1 MSPYLVILGCLVL
14 SAFFSAAETAITS
27 LGILKA
33 KHLLDTGGKAAS
45 YLKFWILH
53 PGRILTT
60 ILIFN
65 TGVNILAS
73 SIVTELV
80 YERFQNGA
88 VGIATGIT
96 TFLVLVFGEV
106 VPKSFAKAHYEKIAI
121 ASLPIVIFTYYV
133 SYPLILLL
141 SGFAEFVIRVA
152 SAGRLHTP
160 LITEEELEFIV
171 SEGEKA
177 GVIGDLKKNIIEG
190 AFDFDET
197 KVREIMTPRT
207 DIKAFAIDTPIN
219 VMMEKAVDTGYSRF
233 PVYRNHVDHMV
244 GMVLVKDLLSQTI
257 SQKAGSATAKDIMR
271 EALFA
276 PESKSIMEVFKDLKR
291 TKSHMAI
298 IIDEY
303 GGTAGLVTMEDIL
316 EEIVGEIQDE
326 FDVEEAKIIQVNE
339 QIFDVSGSI
348 NLDDFFKF
356 FKLREE
362 DVLENDQDVDTLA
375 GLITQMIG
383 QLPKVGQSVN
393 VSGLNLEVQEVKHR
407 RIHLVRVQILER
419 SNLVS

>member
-1 MSPYLVILGCLVL
+1 MGPYLVILGCLLL

-33 KHLLDTGGKAAS
+33 KHLLDVGGKSAAH
-45 YLKFWILH
+45 LKFWIAH
-53 PGRILTT
+53 PGRVLAT
-60 ILIFN
+60 ILIYN

-73 SIVTELV
+73 SIVTELA
-80 YERFQNGA
+80 YERFQNSA
-88 VGIATGIT
+88 VGVATGIT

-106 VPKSFAKAHYEKIAI
+106 IPKSFAKAYYERLALGFLK
-121 ASLPIVIFTYYV
+121 VIIFIYYL
-133 SYPLILLL
+133 SYIIIRPL
-141 SGFAEFVIRVA
+141 SGFADWVIRFA
-152 SAGRLHTP
+152 SGGRLHTP

-171 SEGEKA
+171 NEGEKA
-177 GVIGDLKKNIIEG
+177 GVIGDIKKNIIDG

-207 DIKAFAIDTPIN
+207 DIKAFSIDTP
-219 VMMEKAVDTGYSRF
+219 VAEMMDRAVDTGYSRF

-244 GMVLVKDLLSQTI
+244 GMVLVKDLLAQTV
-257 SQKAGSATAKDIMR
+257 SPKPTHTTAKEIMR

-291 TKSHMAI
+291 TKNHMAI

-326 FDVEEAKIIQVNE
+326 FDVEEAKIIQ
-339 QIFDVSGSI
+339 ISPKLFDVSGAL

-356 FKLREE
+356 FKLKEE
-362 DVLENDQDVDTLA
+362 DILDNDQDVDTLA
-375 GLITQMIG
+375 GLVTQLIG

-393 VSGLNLEVQEVKHR
+393 ISGLNLEVKEVKHR
-407 RIHLVRVQILER
+407 RIHLVRVKVLE
-419 SNLVS
+419 S

>member
-1 MSPYLVILGCLVL
+1 MGPYLVILGCLIL

-33 KHLLDTGGKAAS
+33 KHLLDSGGKSAAH
-45 YLKFWILH
+45 LRFWISH
-53 PGRILTT
+53 PGRIIAT
-60 ILIFN
+60 ILVFN

-73 SIVTELV
+73 SIVTEMV
-80 YERFQNGA
+80 YERFHSSA

-106 VPKSFAKAHYEKIAI
+106 IPKSFAKAHYDKLALPFLKVIVVVYYASYIIIRPLSEFADWVIRI
-121 ASLPIVIFTYYV
+121 ASK
-133 SYPLILLL
+133 
-141 SGFAEFVIRVA
+141 
-152 SAGRLHTP
+152 GRLHSP
-160 LITEEELEFIV
+160 LITEEELAFIV
-171 SEGEKA
+171 DEGERA
-177 GVIGDLKKNIIEG
+177 GVIGDIKKNIIDG

-207 DIKAFAIDTPIN
+207 DIKAFSIDTPLAE
-219 VMMEKAVDTGYSRF
+219 MMDRAVDTGYSRF

-244 GMVLVKDLLSQTI
+244 GMVLVKDLLAQTV
-257 SQKAGSATAKDIMR
+257 SAKPAQCTAKEIMR

-291 TKSHMAI
+291 TKNHMAI

-326 FDVEEAKIIQVNE
+326 FDVEEAKIIQVSE
-339 QIFDVSGSI
+339 QLFDVSGAL

-356 FKLREE
+356 FKLKEE
-362 DVLENDQDVDTLA
+362 DILDKDQDVDTLA
-375 GLITQMIG
+375 GLVTQLIG

-393 VSGLNLEVQEVKHR
+393 ISGLNLEVKEVKHR
-407 RIHLVRVQILER
+407 RIHLVRVKVLDTNED
-419 SNLVS
+419 

>member
-1 MSPYLVILGCLVL
+1 MGPYLVILGCLIL
-14 SAFFSAAETAITS
+14 SAIFSAAETAITS

-33 KHLLDTGGKAAS
+33 KHLLDVGGKSSAHI
-45 YLKFWILH
+45 KFWLTH
-53 PGRILTT
+53 PGRVLTT

-73 SIVTELV
+73 SVVTELV
-80 YERFQNGA
+80 FERFQNGT

-106 VPKSFAKAHYEKIAI
+106 VPKSFAKAHYDKLAVPFLRII
-121 ASLPIVIFTYYV
+121 IFVYYC
-133 SYPLILLL
+133 SYPLIRFL
-141 SGFAEFVIRVA
+141 SGFADFVIRVF
-152 SAGRLHTP
+152 SAGKKHTP

-177 GVIGDLKKNIIEG
+177 GVIGDIKKNIIDG

-207 DIKAFAIDTPIN
+207 DIKAFAIDTPLSE
-219 VMMEKAVDTGYSRF
+219 MMTKAVDTGYSRF

-244 GMVLVKDLLSQTI
+244 GMVLVKDLLAQTAG
-257 SQKAGSATAKDIMR
+257 QKSAQSTAKDLMR

-291 TKSHMAI
+291 TKNHMAI

-326 FDVEEAKIIQVNE
+326 TDVEEAKIIQVSDHVY
-339 QIFDVSGSI
+339 DVSGSL

-356 FKLREE
+356 FKIEE
-362 DVLENDQDVDTLA
+362 NLLEKDQDVDTLA
-375 GLITQMIG
+375 GLVTQLIG
-383 QLPKVGQSVN
+383 QLPKIGQSVN
-393 VSGLNLEVQEVKHR
+393 IHNLNLEVREVKHR
-407 RIHLVRVQILER
+407 RIHLVRVQVVE
-419 SNLVS
+419 S